1 MPELDAREV
10 KEIDIMPT
18 KDHMPYRQPAKA
30 DKNKSF
36 THLKWNKW
44 NTITRISDYVVL
56 DVETTGLKP
65 GTDKIIEIGMVKVSD
80 GKPCDEFSSFVNP
93 EMSIPTRITKITGI
107 TNEDMATAPV
117 FSSLASQIVSF
128 LGDSLI
134 LGHNVGFDLSFLVPA
149 LESCGIRPSFTC
161 LDTCALAKKA
171 FPELPNHKLDTLIG
185 ALSLSDGQ
193 THRALD
199 DVYCT
204 LGLFNKIC
212 EKYPDS
218 PLLNAVYSCC
228 TPIESFSFSPVE
240 QPLAGK
246 QLFLTGT
253 FTFPYSAAK
262 KLISAAGGL
271 VTYNLSDQTDYL
283 VYGFQDTQ
291 AEDPA
296 RYEAALT
303 TAHEMQTQGHKIQ
316 LINEIQLLKT
326 CGVSFY

>member
-1 MPELDAREV
+1 
-10 KEIDIMPT
+10 MPT
-18 KDHMPYRQPAKA
+18 NDHIPYPQSTKA

-65 GTDKIIEIGMVKVSD
+65 GADKIIEIGMVKVSA
-80 GKPCDEFSSFVNP
+80 GKPCAEFSSFVNP
-93 EMSIPTRITKITGI
+93 EIPIPTRITKITGI
-107 TNEDMATAPV
+107 TNEDVATAPL
-117 FSSLASQIVSF
+117 FSSLSSQIVSF

-134 LGHNVGFDLSFLVPA
+134 LGHNVGFDLSFLIPT
-149 LESCGIRPSFTC
+149 LESCGIHPSFTC

-185 ALSLSDGQ
+185 ALSLSNRQ

-199 DVYCT
+199 DAYCT
-204 LGLFNKIC
+204 LALFNKIC

-228 TPIESFSFSPVE
+228 TPIETFSFSPVE

-262 KLISAAGGL
+262 KLISAAGGS
-271 VTYNLSDQTDYL
+271 VTYNLSEQTDYL

-291 AEDPA
+291 TEDSA
-296 RYEAALT
+296 QYEAALAI
-303 TAHEMQTQGHKIQ
+303 AHEMQDKGHGIQ
-316 LINEIQLLKT
+316 LINEVHLLKI

>member
-1 MPELDAREV
+1 MPA
-10 KEIDIMPT
+10 
-18 KDHMPYRQPAKA
+18 KDHMPYRQSTKA

-36 THLKWNKW
+36 THLKWTKW

-65 GTDKIIEIGMVKVSD
+65 GVDKIIEIGMVKVID
-80 GKPCDEFSSFVNP
+80 GKPCGEFSSLINP

-107 TNEDMATAPV
+107 TNEDVAAAPL
-117 FSSLASQIVSF
+117 FSSLANQIRSF
-128 LGDSLI
+128 LGDSLV
-134 LGHNVGFDLSFLVPA
+134 LGHNVDFDLSFLAHA
-149 LESCGIRPSFTC
+149 LAACGSRPSFTC
-161 LDTCALAKKA
+161 LDTCALARKA
-171 FPELPNHKLDTLIG
+171 FPELPNHKLDTLSSAL
-185 ALSLSDGQ
+185 ALSDKQ

-204 LGLFNKIC
+204 ISLFNKIC
-212 EKYPDS
+212 AKYPDS

-262 KLISAAGGL
+262 KLISAAGGS
-271 VTYNLSDQTDYL
+271 VTYNLSDQADYL

-296 RYEAALT
+296 RYEAALAA
-303 TAHEMQTQGHKIQ
+303 AHEMQAQGHGIQ
-316 LINEIQLLKT
+316 LINEVQLLKI